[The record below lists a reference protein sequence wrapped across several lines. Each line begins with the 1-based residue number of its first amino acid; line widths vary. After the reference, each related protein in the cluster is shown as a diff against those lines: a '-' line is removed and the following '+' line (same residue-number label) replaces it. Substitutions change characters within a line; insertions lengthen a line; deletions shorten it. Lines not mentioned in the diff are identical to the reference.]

1 MTHGMSQSL
10 LILQE
15 NQTGLL
21 YLRHQVLIKIG
32 KQETEHNNSTNK
44 LFPQL
49 EFAVHQLLCTRPAI
63 RQLENSANMNET
75 SLFPKGTYYKKRTG
89 I

>member
-15 NQTGLL
+15 NQIGLL
-21 YLRHQVLIKIG
+21 YLRHQVLTKMG
-32 KQETEHNNSTNK
+32 KQGTEHNNPTNK

-49 EFAVHQLLCTRPAI
+49 EFAVHQLVCTGPAI
-63 RQLENSANMNET
+63 THRRIRQ
-75 SLFPKGTYYKKRTG
+75 